1 MTERPKPPENGRQPR
16 KDHAQHTDRPSDPRP
31 RRKRPRRHDEVLKS
45 FFAHPLAAQS
55 LVRDFMARG
64 WHRELDLDSIRELPT
79 EHVSPGPKL
88 RRADA
93 AWWVPFRHQRR
104 AVVFHVEYQSA
115 VGYDMLF
122 RSLEYVA
129 HLYRFL
135 KASKQW
141 RNPDGSGAPAVLS
154 SVLHVGPKP
163 WRALTRL
170 AALAPPGSP
179 SVARLQTAHLYEVLD
194 SRSAA
199 EQDLPAD
206 GTLLRWLVDL
216 VRDWRNLG
224 RVTEALAA
232 RYGGPEHAG
241 VREGYAVWAEEAARA
256 MGVAPATRDRIV
268 ERIRHP
274 REGGGMSWQAAEA
287 AEELRREGRE
297 QGLEQGME
305 RGLEQGLAE
314 KRALVVRQAERRFG
328 SGTAE
333 RLRRILAASGSE
345 LVDEAA
351 DAVVDCDTG
360 DKLLVRTATGPV

>member
-1 MTERPKPPENGRQPR
+1 MGQ
-16 KDHAQHTDRPSDPRP
+16 AC
-31 RRKRPRRHDEVLKS
+31 RR
-45 FFAHPLAAQS
+45 
-55 LVRDFMARG
+55 ARG
-64 WHRELDLDSIRELPT
+64 SIRGAE
-79 EHVSPGPKL
+79 L
-88 RRADA
+88 RRVDA

-135 KASKQW
+135 KDSEQW
-141 RNPDGSGAPAVLS
+141 NNPDGSGAPAVLS
-154 SVLHVGPKP
+154 AVLHVGPEP
-163 WRALTRL
+163 WRALTSL

-179 SVARLQTAHLYEVLD
+179 SAARRQTVHAYGVLD

-216 VRDWRNLG
+216 VRDWQNLG

-241 VREGYAVWAEEAARA
+241 VREGHAVWAEEAARA
-256 MGVAPATRDRIV
+256 MGVAPATIDRIV

-274 REGGGMSWQAAEA
+274 REGGDMSWPAAEA
-287 AEELRREGRE
+287 AEDLRREGRE
-297 QGLEQGME
+297 Q
-305 RGLEQGLAE
+305 RLEQGLAD
-314 KRALVVRQAERRFG
+314 KRALVVRLAERRFG

-333 RLRRILAASGSE
+333 RLRRILAGSGSE
-345 LVDEAA
+345 LVDEA
-351 DAVVDCDTG
+351 DAVVDCDSG
-360 DKLLVRTATGPV
+360 DKLLARATNGPADRWSGRAAAEHCRCPLFCEDSARERHWPIGQPFNWCCREVAASQVIP

>member
-1 MTERPKPPENGRQPR
+1 MTERPKPPENRRQPR
-16 KDHAQHTDRPSDPRP
+16 KDHTQHAEGRPSDPRP
-31 RRKRPRRHDEVLKS
+31 RRKRPRKHDEVLKS

-55 LVRDFMARG
+55 LVRDFMARD
-64 WHRELDLDSIRELPT
+64 WHRELDLDSIREVPT
-79 EHVSPGPKL
+79 EHVSPGPPSPKL

-115 VGYDMLF
+115 VAHDMLF

-135 KASKQW
+135 KDSEQW
-141 RNPDGSGAPAVLS
+141 KNPDGSGAPAVLS
-154 SVLHVGPKP
+154 AVLHVGPKP
-163 WRALTRL
+163 WRALTSV
-170 AALAPPGSP
+170 AALAPPGSA
-179 SVARLQTAHLYEVLD
+179 SVARRQTAHLYEVLD

-216 VRDWRNLG
+216 VRDWRSLG

-241 VREGYAVWAEEAARA
+241 VREGYAVWAEEAACA
-256 MGVAPATRDRIV
+256 MGVAPATT
-268 ERIRHP
+268 P

-297 QGLEQGME
+297 QGLERGLE
-305 RGLEQGLAE
+305 RGLEQGREQGLAE

-351 DAVVDCDTG
+351 DAVVDCETG
-360 DKLLVRTATGPV
+360 DKLLARTGNGPA

>member
-1 MTERPKPPENGRQPR
+1 MTERPKRPR
-16 KDHAQHTDRPSDPRP
+16 K
-31 RRKRPRRHDEVLKS
+31 HDEVLKS

-135 KASKQW
+135 KGSEQW

-163 WRALTRL
+163 WRALTGV
-170 AALAPPGSP
+170 AALAPPGSA

-199 EQDLPAD
+199 EQDLPPD

-224 RVTEALAA
+224 RVTEALVA

-241 VREGYAVWAEEAARA
+241 VREGYAMWAEEAARA
-256 MGVAPATRDRIV
+256 MGVARATRERIV

-297 QGLEQGME
+297 QGLEQGLE
-305 RGLEQGLAE
+305 RGLEQGREQGLEQGLAD
-314 KRALVVRQAERRFG
+314 KRALVVRLAERRFG

-333 RLRRILAASGSE
+333 RLRRILAASDSE

-360 DKLLVRTATGPV
+360 DKLLARTANGPV